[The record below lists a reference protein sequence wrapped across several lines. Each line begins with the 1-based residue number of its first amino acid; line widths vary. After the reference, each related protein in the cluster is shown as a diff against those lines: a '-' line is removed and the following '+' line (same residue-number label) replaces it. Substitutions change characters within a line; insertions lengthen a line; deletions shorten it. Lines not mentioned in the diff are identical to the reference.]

1 MGKENGEDLT
11 LGGVAGLFMFRVV
24 VSPGFTLG
32 LLVSRTF
39 MSVLLSA
46 CVLNFTIRE
55 DSDEH

>member
-11 LGGVAGLFMFRVV
+11 LGRGGRSLHVQSGGQSRVHFR
-24 VSPGFTLG
+24 
-32 LLVSRTF
+32 RTF

-55 DSDEH
+55 DTDKH